1 MHSGSD
7 YKTPPQSGSHV
18 PDDIDNTPPNHGTA
32 CIAEYQI
39 NTASIDDIK
48 EDATENLR
56 NTEECEIETMLQA
69 MLRIIAQKTHDSVEN
84 QKWAEVALEHCLE
97 AARIFLNESNNRYTI
112 QLRSA
117 IKAYC
122 DGIDGSEPNQ
132 ETLPTE
138 LRVPEEELAT
148 IFKINDPRVLSY
160 CKPDIIQLDWETA
173 RVLNGDDRPHDSFED
188 TVDCANSNYTPE
200 RKEHIK
206 DNEKLKWDD
215 ILMTFELEKRKSL
228 KDRDIPAEYQSGR
241 FTHDNT
247 KSMLRPSRSGLEVDL
262 SNAPSLELVL
272 TAQFNGFTPVRKT
285 RSSTTTESSSPAP
298 NSSSTTVMSSP
309 KTAASS
315 IVASSSSAKG
325 SASTTAP
332 LFIAETELSS
342 KTPSSERRKRGSDQV
357 ASEQSDSRKARKMSK
372 SLHPAVQSAIYAA
385 ERLSTGAWIKC
396 AVGVVLV
403 DSELYVVMHDRQ
415 SPLAARGFDF
425 ITNLPHFVVLT
436 LIFQRISSPTSPFLA
451 SCHWDSIAFPP
462 TPEIQFALE
471 GHSGTIRIRNRSFQ
485 FKTGEVSILYVLNG
499 RGTTGIPV
507 IETSGLET
515 ETELPLFLKMSWPET
530 VRQRE
535 STIIQK
541 IQELGKEHA
550 VILDHTPNMLVF
562 KTLTVHST
570 SIIRT
575 LLGLHRTD
583 RDCSR
588 ILHCAVFEKLSPLTD
603 LKGLEFWKAYWDIV
617 TTHHTLWDKGIEH
630 CDISVSNLMY
640 RMKDNVPKGVLNDFD
655 LSRLSIGG
663 KREGTRAND
672 RTGTIPFMAI
682 DLLSPPAEKGKVR
695 HLYRHDL
702 ESFAWVLFWVV
713 SSYDE
718 GKEILRQPDLF
729 ENWHISASI
738 AYKKK
743 LAFFHFKL
751 QPLSSWKLLKTAF
764 DRIQEFWSKFYHD
777 KTAARRLEEEEQDPD
792 LVMVD
797 EDHQRVQQGDQDTQQ
812 GMNGDELLR
821 ELVAFVARGYRG
833 KKLPKDVLQRLPTG
847 LLNSNDL
854 LPL

>member
-1 MHSGSD
+1 MQSGSD
-7 YKTPPQSGSHV
+7 YKTPPQSGQHV
-18 PDDIDNTPPNHGTA
+18 PGDIDNTPPNHGTA

-48 EDATENLR
+48 ENVTENLR
-56 NTEECEIETMLQA
+56 NIEECEIETMLQA
-69 MLRIIAQKTHDSVEN
+69 MLRIIARNTDDSVEN

-97 AARIFLNESNNRYTI
+97 TARMFLNQSNNRYTI

-117 IKAYC
+117 IKTYC
-122 DGIDGSEPNQ
+122 DGTYEWDRYEGTVSALNAIICHFRSESNQ

-138 LRVPEEELAT
+138 LRVREEELAT
-148 IFKINDPRVLSY
+148 IFKINDPRVPSY
-160 CKPDIIQLDWETA
+160 CRPDIIQLDWTTA
-173 RVLNGDDRPHDSFED
+173 RMLNGDIHLNDTFED
-188 TVDCANSNYTPE
+188 TVHCANINYNLNRE
-200 RKEHIK
+200 EEIEDDRK
-206 DNEKLKWDD
+206 LRWDD
-215 ILMTFELEKRKSL
+215 ILMTFELKKNESL
-228 KDRDIPAEYQSGR
+228 KTRDIPAEYQSGR
-241 FTHDNT
+241 LTHENT
-247 KSMLRPSRSGLEVDL
+247 KNVLRPPRL
-262 SNAPSLELVL
+262 
-272 TAQFNGFTPVRKT
+272 
-285 RSSTTTESSSPAP
+285 
-298 NSSSTTVMSSP
+298 
-309 KTAASS
+309 
-315 IVASSSSAKG
+315 ASSSSAKG

-342 KTPSSERRKRGSDQV
+342 KTHSSEPRKRGSDQV
-357 ASEQSDSRKARKMSK
+357 ASEQSDSRKAQKMSK
-372 SLHPAVQSAIYAA
+372 LLHPAVQSAIYAA
-385 ERLSTGAWIKC
+385 ERLSTGAWIKS
-396 AVGVVLV
+396 AVGVVLL

-436 LIFQRISSPTSPFLA
+436 LIFQRLA

-471 GHSGTIRIRNRSFQ
+471 GHSGTIRIKNRSFQ
-485 FKTGEVSILYVLNG
+485 FKTGEVSTLYVLNG
-499 RGTTGIPV
+499 RGTTGVPV
-507 IETSGLET
+507 IETSGLKT

-541 IQELGKEHA
+541 IQELGKERA
-550 VILDHTPNMLVF
+550 VVLDHTPNMLVF
-562 KTLTVHST
+562 ETLTVHST

-617 TTHHTLWDKGIEH
+617 TTHHTLWEKGIEH

-640 RMKDNVPKGVLNDFD
+640 RIKDKVPKGVLNDFD

-672 RTGTIPFMAI
+672 WTGTIPFIAI
-682 DLLSPPAEKGKVR
+682 DLLSPSAEEGKVR

-713 SSYDE
+713 SHYDE
-718 GKEILRQPDLF
+718 GKEIL
-729 ENWHISASI
+729 
-738 AYKKK
+738 
-743 LAFFHFKL
+743 KL
-751 QPLSSWKLLKTAF
+751 QSRPSWARLNYAVYL
-764 DRIQEFWSKFYHD
+764 IQEFWSDFYHA
-777 KTAARRLEEEEQDPD
+777 KTRREKRLQNSW
-792 LVMVD
+792 VTVD
-797 EDHQRVQQGDQDTQQ
+797 EDGQEMQQGDQGVQQEMNEDT
-812 GMNGDELLR
+812 ELLR
-821 ELVAFVARGYRG
+821 KLVSFLGRGHE
-833 KKLPKDVLQRLPTG
+833 
-847 LLNSNDL
+847 DL
-854 LPL
+854 VYWRN